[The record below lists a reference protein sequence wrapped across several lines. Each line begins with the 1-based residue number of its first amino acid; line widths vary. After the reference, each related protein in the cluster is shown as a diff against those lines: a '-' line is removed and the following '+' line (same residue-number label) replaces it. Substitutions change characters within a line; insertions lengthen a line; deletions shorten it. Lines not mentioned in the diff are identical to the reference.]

1 MNHRSGGIGER
12 LISRKRGSS
21 LTIALVGQ
29 PNCGKST
36 IFNETAGYR
45 SVSANFPGATVAYT
59 KGDVHLLGRTYSLVD
74 LPGVYSLT
82 SLDPASR
89 ETQRFLLNRKA
100 DVFIN
105 VVDAS
110 VLSRSLELTLQLI
123 ELEIPMVICL
133 NMMDEAE
140 RKGIVIDPESLGEK
154 LGLPVTVTV
163 ASKGRGLRELFWESL
178 KAGRQKRTGRHQDG
192 SKDVEQVIEKV
203 RILLERGLP
212 AASTYS
218 NHLLATKLL
227 ENDPDFESML
237 VERNRGLLAEVNGL
251 RRTLERTHG
260 RPADEVIA
268 AERHGLSM
276 SLAESVSVVR
286 KPKVRWKD
294 RLDDVLMHNGWGYVF
309 LGLFLFLFFNLVF
322 RTGVFLEKPLI
333 KIFEHFTAW
342 LPSVIPE
349 GTAVFSLVRGA
360 LLGLGGGVAIVVP
373 YLVPFLIGFSF
384 FEDLGYLPRAAF
396 LLDAFMHRIGLH
408 GSAVIPAVL
417 GYGCNVPAV
426 MATRI
431 LDSPRDRFLATVA
444 AVMVPCSARMTV
456 IFGLVGVFL
465 GSWAALSI
473 FLLNLIVIAV
483 TGAVLSRLMP
493 EATPGMVMEIPPYR
507 LPSLRTL
514 LVKTWLRL
522 KDFVYYAWPLLI
534 LGSMV
539 LGLVEYFHWTGSI
552 NTFLSPLTG
561 LLGLPAVLGI
571 PLAFGLL
578 RKELSML
585 MLFQAIGTQ
594 HADTVMSASQI
605 FVFTLFVV
613 FYVPCLGTIGALI
626 RQVGGKR
633 TLAVILLSLFL
644 SVGLG
649 AVTAQLFGLF

>member
-1 MNHRSGGIGER
+1 MKSGPDGVTGR
-12 LISRKRGSS
+12 RKAGPG
-21 LTIALVGQ
+21 LVLALAGQ

-45 SVSANFPGATVAYT
+45 SVTANFPGATDSYT
-59 KGDVHLLGRTYSLVD
+59 KGSVHLLGRAYTLVD

-89 ETQRFLLNRKA
+89 ETQRYLLDRKV
-100 DVFIN
+100 DVIID
-105 VVDAS
+105 VVDSS

-123 ELEIPMVICL
+123 ELEKPMVICL
-133 NMMDEAE
+133 NMADEAE
-140 RKGIVIDPESLGEK
+140 RKGIFIDARRLGEL
-154 LGLPVTVTV
+154 LGLPVVVTV
-163 ASKGRGLRELFWESL
+163 ASKGRGIRELFWESL
-178 KAGRQKRTGRHQDG
+178 KAARQKRTGRHQEG
-192 SKDVEQVIEKV
+192 SRDVERVIEKL
-203 RILLERGLP
+203 RTLLERGLP
-212 AASTYS
+212 SS
-218 NHLLATKLL
+218 VRVSSHLLATKLL
-227 ENDPDFESML
+227 ENDPYFESLL
-237 VERNRGLLAEVNGL
+237 VRGNSGLLPEVRSL
-251 RRTLERTHG
+251 RRALERTHG
-260 RPADEVIA
+260 RPPDEVIA

-276 SLAESVSVVR
+276 SLAESVSELR
-286 KPKVRWKD
+286 KPKVLWKD
-294 RLDDVLMHNGWGYVF
+294 RLDDVLMHNVWGYVF

-322 RTGVFLEKPLI
+322 RTGVLLEKPLVRA
-333 KIFEHFTAW
+333 FEGLSAW
-342 LPSVIPE
+342 LPTVIPRDS
-349 GTAVFSLVRGA
+349 AIFSVANGA

-373 YLVPFLIGFSF
+373 YLVPFLTGFAF

-431 LDSPRDRFLATVA
+431 LESPRDRFIATVA
-444 AVMVPCSARMTV
+444 AVTVPCSARMTV

-465 GSWAALSI
+465 GGGAALSV
-473 FLLNLIVIAV
+473 FALNLFVVAAL
-483 TGAVLSRLMP
+483 GAALSRMLP

-507 LPSLRTL
+507 IPSLRTL

-522 KDFVYYAWPLLI
+522 KDFIYYAWPLLM
-534 LGSMV
+534 LGSMG
-539 LGLVEYFHWTGSI
+539 LGLIEFFHWTDRI
-552 NTFLSPLTG
+552 NGLLSPLTG

-571 PLAFGLL
+571 PLVFGLL

-594 HADTVMSASQI
+594 DAAAVLSAQQI

-633 TLAVILLSLFL
+633 TLAVILLSLFI

-649 AVTAQLFGLF
+649 ALTRLAFTFF